1 VFCGVEAPP
10 ARTADGAWSIADITP
25 MILAHF
31 GR

>member
-1 VFCGVEAPP
+1 VAAPP
-10 ARTADGAWSIADITP
+10 ARAEDGAWSIADITP